1 MVTTGFLIFL
11 MAGYWIGLVGEILC
25 VKLSLLPSIYITTI
39 TISINITTIYSIA
52 IYLYIFSF
60 SFGDSGRSSAFASAN
75 DSSDTQ
81 VYLIFDTYVRP

>member
-11 MAGYWIGLVGEILC
+11 MAGYWIGLVGEIHI
-25 VKLSLLPSIYITTI
+25 VKLSLLPSIY
-39 TISINITTIYSIA
+39 ITTIYSIA

-81 VYLIFDTYVRP
+81 VYLIFDTYIRP